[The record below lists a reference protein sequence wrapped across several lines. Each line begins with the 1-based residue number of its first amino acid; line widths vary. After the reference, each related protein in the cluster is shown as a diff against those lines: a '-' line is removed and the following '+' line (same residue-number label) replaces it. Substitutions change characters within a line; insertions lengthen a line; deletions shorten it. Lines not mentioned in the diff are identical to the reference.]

1 MTTLITGAAGFIG
14 FHVAKAL
21 LGRGEKVIGIDNLN
35 DYYDVALKESRLE
48 ILNKHQ
54 NFLFYPSDI
63 SDKNDIFGIGK
74 SHPEIT
80 KIIHLAAQAGV
91 RYSLENPFAYV
102 ASNLVG
108 QVVMLELCRNLPN
121 LEHFI
126 YASSSSVYGGN
137 TKLPFSVSD
146 NVDTPLSLYAATKKS
161 DELLTHSYSHL
172 FGIRSTGLRFFTVY
186 GPWGRPDMA
195 TFLFTRDIIAGKP
208 ITVFNNGDMRRD
220 FTYIDDIVSGVLGV
234 LDKGE
239 GEREKGKG
247 NVEKENSS
255 PSPLTSSPL
264 PYKIYNL
271 GNNRS
276 ENLMDFIHTLEDA
289 IGKKAIIDFKHMHPG
304 DVKETY
310 ADIEDAKHDFGFSP
324 KTSIAEGLPR
334 FVEWYKGYYK

>member
-14 FHVAKAL
+14 FHVAKDL
-21 LGRGEKVIGIDNLN
+21 LMRGEKVIGVDNLN
-35 DYYDVALKESRLE
+35 NYYDVSLKESRLD
-48 ILNKHQ
+48 ILNKNK

-63 SDKNDIFGIGK
+63 ADKNDISGIGK
-74 SHPEIT
+74 AHPEVT
-80 KIIHLAAQAGV
+80 KIVHLAAQAGV

-102 ASNLVG
+102 SSNLVG

-121 LEHFI
+121 LEHFV

-137 TKLPFSVSD
+137 TTLPFSVED
-146 NVDTPLSLYAATKKS
+146 RVDTPLSLYAATKKS

-195 TFLFTRDIIAGKP
+195 TYIFTKSILEGKP
-208 ITVFNNGDMRRD
+208 ITVFNNGDMKRD
-220 FTYIDDIVSGVLGV
+220 FTYIDDITDGVIKVLG
-234 LDKGE
+234 
-239 GEREKGKG
+239 
-247 NVEKENSS
+247 SS
-255 PSPLTSSPL
+255 SKKLNPVTS
-264 PYKIYNL
+264 YKIYNL

-276 ENLMDFIHTLEDA
+276 ENLMHFIRILEEA
-289 IGKKAIIDFKHMHPG
+289 IGRKAIIDFQPMHPG

-324 KTSIAEGLPR
+324 RTSIEAGLPK
-334 FVEWYKGYYK
+334 FIQWYREYYGR